1 VNLATIIE
9 PHPAD
14 AVALIS
20 RGKHTTYGQLR
31 DQVAGFRGGLAE
43 LGLVPGDRVAIACG
57 NNWYFAVSY
66 LAVLGAGLVAV
77 PLNPNAP
84 TPEIARELA
93 TIGARALIVGPAA
106 KAAIGALDRA
116 ELDALEHVIASAGV
130 DLEGAVAMDDLLAH
144 DPAPIVERADD
155 DLAVLMFTS
164 GTAGHPRA
172 AMLTHGNLRS
182 NLEQV
187 QGHEGRRQEASD
199 VSFGV
204 LPTFH
209 IFGLNVVLGL
219 TLYTGAT
226 ALLVERFDPVSALE
240 AIDKHGV
247 TIISGAPPMWA
258 AWASLPGVS
267 PDAFRTVRVAA
278 SGAAKLPIEVAQLIE
293 DRFDIH
299 LTEGYG
305 LTEASPV
312 VTTAGGTHA
321 PFGSIGTPVS
331 GLDVRLVDVDGSD
344 VLVGDSG
351 ELWVKGPNVFGGYW
365 EDPEATAAAL
375 DADGFLHTGDIAV
388 VNDDGYL
395 FLVDRAK
402 DLIIV
407 SGFNVYPA
415 EVEEVLGE
423 HPAIAEVAVVG
434 VAHPYTGEAVKAYV
448 VVEPGMSAEED
459 DVIDWCSAR
468 LARYKCPDKV
478 MFVDEIPHGA
488 GGKVLRRVLR

>member
-1 VNLATIIE
+1 MNLASIID

-20 RGKHTTYGQLR
+20 RGKTTTYGALR
-31 DQVAGFRGGLAE
+31 EQVGGFRGGLSE
-43 LGLVPGDRVAIACG
+43 LGLEPGDRVAIACG
-57 NNWYFAVSY
+57 TNWYFAVSY
-66 LAVLGAGLVAV
+66 LAVLSAGLVAV

-84 TPEIARELA
+84 TPEIANELRVV
-93 TIGARALIVGPAA
+93 GARALIVGPAA
-106 KAAIGALDRA
+106 RSAIAGLDRSG
-116 ELDALEHVIASAGV
+116 LTDLEHVIASSGV
-130 DLEGAVAMDDLLAH
+130 DLDGAVAMDDLLAH
-144 DPAPIVERADD
+144 DPVPVVERADD

-182 NLEQV
+182 NLEQI
-187 QGHEGRRQEASD
+187 QGHVGRRQEADD
-199 VSFGV
+199 VAFGV

-219 TLYTGAT
+219 TLYSGST
-226 ALLVERFDPVSALE
+226 AVLIERFDPVSALE

-247 TIISGAPPMWA
+247 TIISGAPPMWS
-258 AWASLPGVS
+258 AWANLPGAD
-267 PDAFRTVRVAA
+267 PLAFASVRMAA
-278 SGAAKLPIEVAQLIE
+278 SGAAKLPVEIAQLIE
-293 DRFDIH
+293 DRFDLH
-299 LTEGYG
+299 LAEGYG

-312 VTTAGGTHA
+312 VTTAGGTNA
-321 PFGSIGTPVS
+321 PFGSIGTPVA
-331 GLDVRLVDVDGSD
+331 GVEVRLVDAGGDD

-351 ELWVKGPNVFGGYW
+351 ELWVRGPNIFTGYW
-365 EDPEATAAAL
+365 DDPDASAAAL

-388 VNDDGYL
+388 VDDDGYL

-415 EVEEVLGE
+415 EVEDVLAS

-448 VVEPGMSAEED
+448 VLNENHSAEED
-459 DVIDWCSAR
+459 DIIVWCAER

-478 MFVDEIPHGA
+478 MFVDEIPHGS